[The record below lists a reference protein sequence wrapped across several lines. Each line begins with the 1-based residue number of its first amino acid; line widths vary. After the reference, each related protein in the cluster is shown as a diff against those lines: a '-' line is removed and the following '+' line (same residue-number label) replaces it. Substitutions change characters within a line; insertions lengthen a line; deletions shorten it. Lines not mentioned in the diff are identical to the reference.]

1 MQSGEDWLKST
12 IVINVNKSS
21 HQKRRGK
28 HVMLPYVEVKK
39 RFGVAVAA
47 GILAE
52 KKQRESNKPAG
63 SAITYWMEHPD
74 AKGQEVPWLQHTSN
88 FQQNFVAL
96 MVSIQSVAA
105 KHFRPHKTNISYFPL
120 RKNTWTVVP
129 CLWLHWSAQDWNLL
143 RIWDALEFE
152 EEHTEGV
159 SMGMEATGE
168 CDPSQTKQLLQLV
181 FWISVLFRNLNFNVN
196 TWPKKRRFAEFII
209 FEWKDVFCF

>member
-74 AKGQEVPWLQHTSN
+74 AKGQEVP
-88 FQQNFVAL
+88 
-96 MVSIQSVAA
+96 
-105 KHFRPHKTNISYFPL
+105 
-120 RKNTWTVVP
+120 
-129 CLWLHWSAQDWNLL
+129 
-143 RIWDALEFE
+143 
-152 EEHTEGV
+152 
-159 SMGMEATGE
+159 
-168 CDPSQTKQLLQLV
+168 
-181 FWISVLFRNLNFNVN
+181 
-196 TWPKKRRFAEFII
+196 
-209 FEWKDVFCF
+209 